1 MQSADG
7 LDIVYLL
14 EPDSNYAYNA
24 CAPLERGG
32 IPLSK
37 IKRAII
43 SVSDKTGIVDFAKE
57 LAAMGVEIISTGG
70 TYKILKD
77 NGVAVIEV
85 SDVTGFPEMLDG
97 RVKTLHPKIHAGILA
112 RRDLKDHMDAIASM
126 GIDAIDMVVVNLY
139 PFKQTVLKE
148 GVEFEEVVENID
160 IGGPSMI
167 RAAAKNYQSVAVVI
181 EPSQYGEVIEE
192 MKANGGEISQELHG
206 KLMAEAFVATANYDS
221 MIASR
226 MYKQFCTGF
235 PESFPIPNEKV
246 EDLRYGENPN
256 QAAAFY
262 KDPFT
267 PGPTVARAE
276 HLHHG
281 KQLSYNNIL
290 DLDKALDICMDF
302 EKPTAVVMKHTN
314 PCGLASADN
323 IYDAFM
329 TAYNVDPL
337 SAFGCVICLNRNCDV
352 KTATE
357 ISQHFVEAVICPDYD
372 EGAVEIMEVKKN
384 IRLLKTNCP
393 IGPSERVREYKM
405 KKVQGGML
413 VQTDEDVVI
422 DPKNLKVVTER
433 APTEEEI
440 HSLLFAWKLAKHV
453 TSNAVVYVR
462 GERAVGIGAGQM
474 SRVDSAKIATM
485 KSNEPT
491 EGCVMASDAFFPFR
505 DGVDEAARA
514 GVTAI
519 IQPGGSIRDQEVI
532 DAANEHGMA
541 MVFTGCR
548 VFRH

>member
-1 MQSADG
+1 MFTKEMMDTFTD
-7 LDIVYLL
+7 LDLAVYDCIVK
-14 EPDSNYAYNA
+14 N
-24 CAPLERGG
+24 RG
-32 IPLSK
+32 
-37 IKRAII
+37 RI
-43 SVSDKTGIVDFAKE
+43 SRMPIKE

-70 TYKILKD
+70 TYKLLKE
-77 NGVAVIEV
+77 NGIAVTEVAE
-85 SDVTGFPEMLDG
+85 VTGFPEMLDG
-97 RVKTLHPKIHAGILA
+97 RVKTLHPMIHAGILA
-112 RRDLKDHMDAIASM
+112 RRDVKEHMDAIAAK
-126 GIDAIDMVVVNLY
+126 GIKPIDMVVVNLY

-148 GVEFEEVVENID
+148 GVTFDEVVENID

-167 RAAAKNYQSVAVVI
+167 RAAAKNYKSVAVVTD
-181 EPSQYGEVIEE
+181 PRQYSDIIAEL
-192 MKANGGEISQELHG
+192 KDKGEISDELHG
-206 KLMAEAFVATANYDS
+206 KLMAEAFVDTANYDS
-221 MIASR
+221 MIASQ
-226 MYKQFCTGF
+226 MYKHFCTGF
-235 PESFPIPNEKV
+235 PESFPIPLEKV

-276 HLHHG
+276 HLQHG

-290 DLDKALDICMDF
+290 DLDKAMDICMDF
-302 EKPTAVVMKHTN
+302 ERPTAVVMKHTN

-337 SAFGCVICLNRNCDV
+337 SAFGCVICLNRPCTV
-352 KTATE
+352 EVAKE
-357 ISQHFVEAVICPDYD
+357 IS
-372 EGAVEIMEVKKN
+372 
-384 IRLLKTNCP
+384 
-393 IGPSERVREYKM
+393 YKM

-422 DPKNLKVVTER
+422 DPKNLKVVTNR
-433 APTEEEI
+433 APTEEEV

-485 KSNEPT
+485 KANEPT
-491 EGCVMASDAFFPFR
+491 QGCVMASDAFFPFR
-505 DGVDEAARA
+505 DGVDEAANA

-532 DAANEHGMA
+532 DAANEHNMA

>member
-1 MQSADG
+1 MA
-7 LDIVYLL
+7 
-14 EPDSNYAYNA
+14 A
-24 CAPLERGG
+24 
-32 IPLSK
+32 
-37 IKRAII
+37 IKKALI
-43 SVSDKTGIVDFAKE
+43 SVSDKDGIVDFAKE
-57 LAAMGVEIISTGG
+57 LSSLGIDLISTGG
-70 TYKILKD
+70 TYKLLKE
-77 NGVAVIEV
+77 NSIPVTEV
-85 SDVTGFPEMLDG
+85 SELTGFPEMLDG

-112 RRDLKDHMDAIASM
+112 RRDLPAHMSAIEEK
-126 GIDAIDMVVVNLY
+126 GIDTIDMVVINLY

-148 GVEFEEVVENID
+148 GSTFDDIVENID

-167 RAAAKNYQSVAVVI
+167 RAAAKNYKSVAVVTD
-181 EPSQYGEVIEE
+181 PDQYPAILDQL
-192 MKANGGEISQELHG
+192 KNNGGLDEPLLSR
-206 KLMAEAFVATANYDS
+206 LMAEAFITTANYDS
-221 MIASR
+221 MIANQ
-226 MYKQFCTGF
+226 MYGKFGEGF
-235 PESFPIPNEKV
+235 PKSFPVPTEKV
-246 EDLRYGENPN
+246 DDLRYGENPN
-256 QAAAFY
+256 QKAAFY
-262 KDPFT
+262 ADPFT
-267 PGPTVARAE
+267 PGTTVSKAQQ
-276 HLHHG
+276 LHG

-329 TAYNVDPL
+329 TAYAVDPL

-352 KTATE
+352 KTAEE
-357 ISQHFVEAVICPDYD
+357 ISKYFVEAVLAPDFD
-372 EGAVEIMEVKKN
+372 DGVLEILEAKKN
-384 IRLLKTNCP
+384 IRLLKTGTP
-393 IGPSERVREYKM
+393 IGPSQRHREYKM
-405 KKVQGGML
+405 KKVQGGLL
-413 VQTDEDVVI
+413 VQTDEDVLI
-422 DPKNLKVVTER
+422 DPKNLTVITER

-440 HSLLFAWKLAKHV
+440 HALLFAWKLAKHV
-453 TSNAVVYVR
+453 TSNSVVYVK

-485 KSNEPT
+485 KANEPT

-505 DGVDEAARA
+505 DGVDEAAKA

>member
-1 MQSADG
+1 M
-7 LDIVYLL
+7 
-14 EPDSNYAYNA
+14 
-24 CAPLERGG
+24 
-32 IPLSK
+32 SK
-37 IKRAII
+37 VRRAII
-43 SVSDKTGIVDFAKE
+43 SVSDKDGIVDFAKS
-57 LAAMGVEIISTGG
+57 LSSLGVDIISTGG
-70 TYKILKD
+70 TYRLLKE
-77 NGVAVIEV
+77 NGIAVTEV
-85 SDVTGFPEMLDG
+85 SDLTGFPEMLDG
-97 RVKTLHPKIHAGILA
+97 RVKTLHPKVHAGILA
-112 RRDLKDHMDAIASM
+112 RRDIPEHMQAIKEK
-126 GIDAIDMVVVNLY
+126 GIEPIDMVVINLY

-148 GVEFEEVVENID
+148 NVSFEDIVENID

-167 RAAAKNYQSVAVVI
+167 RAAAKNWQSVAVVTS
-181 EPSQYGEVIEE
+181 PSQYGDILGQLKES
-192 MKANGGEISQELHG
+192 GELSEDLLG
-206 KLMAEAFVATANYDS
+206 RLMAEAFVVTANYDA

-226 MYKQFCTGF
+226 MYPRFCQGF
-235 PESFPIPNEKV
+235 PESFPIPLEKV

-256 QAAAFY
+256 QSAAFY

-267 PGPTVARAE
+267 PGTTVAKAE
-276 HLHHG
+276 QLHG

-314 PCGLASADN
+314 PCGLASAGN

-352 KTATE
+352 ATAQE
-357 ISQHFVEAVICPDYD
+357 ISQHFVEAVICPDY
-372 EGAVEIMEVKKN
+372 EPGAAEIMEAKKN
-384 IRLLKTNCP
+384 IRLLRTNSPICP
-393 IGPSERVREYKM
+393 SAKHREYKM

-413 VQTDEDVVI
+413 VQTDEDVAI
-422 DPKNLKVVTER
+422 DPKNLKVVTNR
-433 APTEEEI
+433 APTETEI
-440 HSLLFAWKLAKHV
+440 AALMFAWKLAKHV

-462 GERAVGIGAGQM
+462 EERAVGIGAGQM

-485 KSNEPT
+485 KANEPT
-491 EGCVMASDAFFPFR
+491 KGCVMASDAFFPFR
-505 DGVDEAARA
+505 DGVDEAASA

>member
-1 MQSADG
+1 ME
-7 LDIVYLL
+7 IV
-14 EPDSNYAYNA
+14 
-24 CAPLERGG
+24 
-32 IPLSK
+32 
-37 IKRAII
+37 
-43 SVSDKTGIVDFAKE
+43 
-57 LAAMGVEIISTGG
+57 STGG
-70 TYKILKD
+70 TYKLLKE
-77 NGVAVIEV
+77 NGIEAIEV

-97 RVKTLHPKIHAGILA
+97 RVKTLHPMIHAGILA
-112 RRDLKDHMDAIASM
+112 RRDLPEHMQAIDDKN
-126 GIDAIDMVVVNLY
+126 ITPIDMVVINLY

-148 GVEFEEVVENID
+148 GVEFEDIVENID

-167 RAAAKNYQSVAVVI
+167 RAAAKNYESVAVVTD
-181 EPSQYGEVIEE
+181 PAQYSEIITQLKDAGEL
-192 MKANGGEISQELHG
+192 SLDLHQR
-206 KLMAEAFVATANYDS
+206 LMAEAFVATANYDA

-226 MYKQFCTGF
+226 MYKEFCEGF
-235 PESFPIPNEKV
+235 PASFPVPMEKV

-262 KDPFT
+262 MDPFT
-267 PGPTVARAE
+267 PGTTVAKSE
-276 HLHHG
+276 QLHG

-352 KTATE
+352 KTAEE
-357 ISQHFVEAVICPDYD
+357 ISQHFVEAVICPDYE
-372 EGAVEIMEVKKN
+372 EGAVEIMEAKKN
-384 IRLLKTNCP
+384 IRLLRTNAPICP
-393 IGPSERVREYKM
+393 AAKHREYKM

-422 DPKNLKVVTER
+422 DPANLTVVTNR
-433 APTEEEI
+433 APTEEEV

-485 KSNEPT
+485 KANEPT